1 MNDPTSTHFL
11 NVDLDVVVDQEVNA
25 LVEAFA
31 PDAWAL
37 NCMRTADG
45 YFANLELASQPTDP
59 ESAIRKFVDLIQRL
73 PSEARG
79 LWNRASR
86 RDFSIGVE
94 SGSKASTFEV
104 ALTPAVL
111 ALAAEVGARIV
122 FTVYVHAQ
130 APDPSEVR

>member
-1 MNDPTSTHFL
+1 
-11 NVDLDVVVDQEVNA
+11 
-25 LVEAFA
+25 
-31 PDAWAL
+31 
-37 NCMRTADG
+37 
-45 YFANLELASQPTDP
+45 LAGVS
-59 ESAIRKFVDLIQRL
+59 
-73 PSEARG
+73 

-111 ALAAEVGARIV
+111 ALAAEVVARIV